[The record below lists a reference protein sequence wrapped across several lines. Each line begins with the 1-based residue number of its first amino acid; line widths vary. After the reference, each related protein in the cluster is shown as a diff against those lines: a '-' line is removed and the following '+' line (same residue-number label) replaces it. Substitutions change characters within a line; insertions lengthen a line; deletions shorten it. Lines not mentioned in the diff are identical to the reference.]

1 MTGTQEGR
9 QREGTGRSWTGEGAA
24 VTPGTPHYSE
34 PFDMEGNTGLLVE
47 VRLLKEPFHPLALA
61 SVHVQGTDDGKA
73 ERKNWVVEGKEIRL
87 SPGTWERHTLREV
100 RQQVRVVA
108 AAYTPGEAG
117 RIEIHLTRLP

>member
-9 QREGTGRSWTGEGAA
+9 QREGTDGSWARDGAA
-24 VTPGTPHYSE
+24 VMPGIPHYSE

-61 SVHVQGTDDGKA
+61 SVHVQGTDDGQA
-73 ERKNWVVEGKEIRL
+73 EKKNWVVEGNEMAL
-87 SPGTWERHTLREV
+87 SPGAWERRTFRDV

-108 AAYTPGEAG
+108 DPHTPGGLG
-117 RIEIHLTRLP
+117 RIEIRLTRLP